1 MNLRRTARI
10 TAICI
15 TLAIWVLCL
24 IPITQPLPGSDK
36 LHHFAAYAALMLV
49 WRLSMG
55 ASSLSVQVRL
65 AIALMLMGVAI
76 ECAQGLTPYRSFEW
90 ADAAANATGV
100 LIGWALANTAL
111 RVVAARWRHS
121 K

>member
-1 MNLRRTARI
+1 MNLPRATRV

-36 LHHFAAYAALMLV
+36 LHHLAAYAALMLV
-49 WRLSMG
+49 WRLSMV
-55 ASSLSVQVRL
+55 ASPLSVQVRL

-76 ECAQGLTPYRSFEW
+76 EFAQALTPYRTFEW

-100 LIGWALANTAL
+100 LIGWALANTLL
-111 RVVAARWRHS
+111 RLVPSRWRRAS
-121 K
+121 